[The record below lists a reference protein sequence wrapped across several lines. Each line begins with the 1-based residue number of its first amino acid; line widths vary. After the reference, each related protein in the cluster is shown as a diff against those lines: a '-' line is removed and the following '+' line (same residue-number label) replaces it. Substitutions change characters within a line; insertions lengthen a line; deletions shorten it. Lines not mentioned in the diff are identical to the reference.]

1 MSSKLLGEYQ
11 AGKIDKDEGASD
23 DELWDLLEDDEA
35 SGFSSYRAERMQQ
48 MAEEVRSIQEQTAL
62 GFGELKSFDRES
74 DLLEA
79 IKNKHNSRILVLF
92 SNKSFKTCQIMHEKL
107 QAIARKHIHTRVFEI
122 QAVDAVFLTQKL
134 NVRVLP
140 CVIGYRDGN
149 QVLRLDGFDQ
159 LGNTES
165 FELSA
170 LERVLVSANL
180 IRKTDLH
187 LNINERQASR
197 APKQADSDSDWD

>member
-62 GFGELKSFDRES
+62 GFGELKSFDKES